1 MRKWIAA
8 LAVAGMVAACGDAVE
23 DDGDVVQQD
32 TTLMIAPDTML
43 IERTITEDTITD
55 PDLQRDTLR
64 DTVPGGQQR
73 PQP

>member
-8 LAVAGMVAACGDAVE
+8 LAVAGLVAACGGAV

-32 TTLMIAPDTML
+32 TTLLIQPDTML

-64 DTVPGGQQR
+64 DTVPAGQR
-73 PQP
+73 